1 MVRKTKLSRIIAFFI
16 AFTML
21 MSFVPCITFG
31 ETVENNVVQVGDKN
45 YSTLQEA
52 VNNANENE
60 TIKLLQDTQENIT
73 IPSDKNIVLDL
84 NGKVIDGGTDTK
96 DENGKVVENN
106 KATILNNG
114 TVTIKDSSAEQTGTI
129 KRSDENIGGY
139 YVIDNQGTMTIE
151 SGKVYNNTANSN
163 GSSLIRNGGNSSKT
177 ANKLIIAGGTIEQD
191 NFIAIKNDDYGVLE
205 ITGGTIVSE
214 KESAV
219 QNWAKADITGGTVN
233 GLILTSTWS
242 NDLEESVTTISD
254 KAVVNG
260 RISVRKYSSNIT
272 KVPSTVITG
281 GTLNITEWKTLYDSV
296 ISVSG
301 GTFES
306 IVPEKY
312 IADGSGII
320 KDSNGKYSVEKIDET
335 KVAYV
340 GGTYYSTLQEAVNN
354 ANENETIKLLQDT
367 QENITIPSDKNI
379 VLDLN
384 GKVIDGGTDTKDE
397 NGKVVENNKATILNN
412 GTVTIKDSSAEQT
425 GTIKRSDEN
434 IGGYYVIDNQGT
446 MTIESG
452 KVYNNTANSNGSSL
466 IRNGGNSSKTANK
479 LIIAGG
485 TIEQDN
491 FIAIKNDEFGVLEI
505 TGGTIASE
513 KESAVQNWTEAK
525 ITGGTITGTIYTLS
539 YTEGS
544 KTSIGGSAIVTGNVY
559 ARAYLSNGIVP
570 TVEITGGTHSI
581 KTWKSINNGVISV
594 SGGSFES
601 AVPDEYC
608 ANGYAPKYNEDSTSD
623 YKYGVSIKDGYYEV
637 SDYIDS
643 SNDNVP
649 QTSDS
654 NKIFAGWYTD
664 DTYSTTY
671 EENKGLAFAKFV
683 SKDVLGIR
691 YQIPVNTT
699 SESESTALR
708 IVSSVDSV
716 NYDEVGFDI
725 SINGNTIS
733 KNTTTV
739 YNSIIANVGD
749 SQKLYDNASEVFDT
763 DSKYFFALVV
773 NDIPNSD
780 FNTEITLKPYWII
793 QQGERKIYGPSQ
805 SFSINDIIDQTSNN

>member
-1 MVRKTKLSRIIAFFI
+1 MVRKTKLSRIVAFFI
-16 AFTML
+16 AFTIL
-21 MSFVPCITFG
+21 MSFAPCITFG
-31 ETVENNVVQVGDKN
+31 ETVENTVVQVGDKN

-60 TIKLLQDTQENIT
+60 TVKLLQDTQENIT

-96 DENGKVVENN
+96 DKNGKVVENN

-114 TVTIKDSSAEQTGTI
+114 TVTIKDSSAEQAGTI

-177 ANKLIIAGGTIEQD
+177 ANKLTIAGGTIEQD

-205 ITGGTIVSE
+205 ITGGTIASE

-219 QNWAKADITGGTVN
+219 QNWTEAKITGGTITGTIYTLSYTECSKTSIGGSAIVTGNVYARAYLSN
-233 GLILTSTWS
+233 GI
-242 NDLEESVTTISD
+242 
-254 KAVVNG
+254 
-260 RISVRKYSSNIT
+260 
-272 KVPSTVITG
+272 VPTVEITG
-281 GTLNITEWKTLYDSV
+281 GTHNIKTWKSINNGV

-384 GKVIDGGTDTKDE
+384 GKVIDGGTDTKDK

-412 GTVTIKDSSAEQT
+412 GTVTIKDSSAEQA

-479 LIIAGG
+479 LTIAGG

-491 FIAIKNDEFGVLEI
+491 FIAIKNDDYGVLEI

-539 YTEGS
+539 YTECS

-570 TVEITGGTHSI
+570 TVEITGGTHNI
-581 KTWKSINNGVISV
+581 KTWRSINNGVISV

>member
-60 TIKLLQDTQENIT
+60 TVKLLQDTQENIT

-163 GSSLIRNGGNSSKT
+163 GSSLIRNGGKSSNT

-205 ITGGTIVSE
+205 ITGGTI
-214 KESAV
+214 
-219 QNWAKADITGGTVN
+219 
-233 GLILTSTWS
+233 
-242 NDLEESVTTISD
+242 
-254 KAVVNG
+254 
-260 RISVRKYSSNIT
+260 
-272 KVPSTVITG
+272 
-281 GTLNITEWKTLYDSV
+281 
-296 ISVSG
+296 
-301 GTFES
+301 
-306 IVPEKY
+306 
-312 IADGSGII
+312 
-320 KDSNGKYSVEKIDET
+320 
-335 KVAYV
+335 
-340 GGTYYSTLQEAVNN
+340 
-354 ANENETIKLLQDT
+354 
-367 QENITIPSDKNI
+367 
-379 VLDLN
+379 
-384 GKVIDGGTDTKDE
+384 
-397 NGKVVENNKATILNN
+397 
-412 GTVTIKDSSAEQT
+412 
-425 GTIKRSDEN
+425 
-434 IGGYYVIDNQGT
+434 
-446 MTIESG
+446 
-452 KVYNNTANSNGSSL
+452 
-466 IRNGGNSSKTANK
+466 
-479 LIIAGG
+479 
-485 TIEQDN
+485 
-491 FIAIKNDEFGVLEI
+491 
-505 TGGTIASE
+505 ASE
-513 KESAVQNWTEAK
+513 KESAIQNWTEAK

-539 YTEGS
+539 YTECS

-570 TVEITGGTHSI
+570 TVEITGDTHNI
-581 KTWKSINNGVISV
+581 KTWRSINNGVISV

-780 FNTEITLKPYWII
+780 FNTEITLKSYWII

>member
-1 MVRKTKLSRIIAFFI
+1 MVRKTKLSRIVAFFV

-21 MSFVPCITFG
+21 MSFAPCITFG

-52 VNNANENE
+52 INNANENE
-60 TIKLLQDTQENIT
+60 TVKLLQDTQENIT

-163 GSSLIRNGGNSSKT
+163 GSSLIRNGGNSSNT

-191 NFIAIKNDDYGVLE
+191 NFIAIKNDEFGVLE
-205 ITGGTIVSE
+205 ITGGTIASE
-214 KESAV
+214 KESAI
-219 QNWAKADITGGTVN
+219 QNWTEAKITGGTITGTIYTLSYTESSKTSIGGSAIVTGNVYARAYLSN
-233 GLILTSTWS
+233 GI
-242 NDLEESVTTISD
+242 
-254 KAVVNG
+254 
-260 RISVRKYSSNIT
+260 
-272 KVPSTVITG
+272 VPTVEITG
-281 GTLNITEWKTLYDSV
+281 GTYNIKTWKSVNNGV

-354 ANENETIKLLQDT
+354 ANANETVKLLQDT

-466 IRNGGNSSKTANK
+466 IRNGGNSSNTANK

-513 KESAVQNWTEAK
+513 KESAIQNWTEAK

-539 YTEGS
+539 YTESS

-570 TVEITGGTHSI
+570 TVEITGGTHNI
-581 KTWKSINNGVISV
+581 KTWRSINNGVISV

-623 YKYGVSIKDGYYEV
+623 YKYGVSVKDGYYEV
-637 SDYIDS
+637 SDYIDD

-716 NYDEVGFDI
+716 NYNEVGFDI

-749 SQKLYDNASEVFDT
+749 SQKLYDNAGEVFDT

-805 SFSINDIIDQTSNN
+805 SFSISDIIDQTSNN

>member
-1 MVRKTKLSRIIAFFI
+1 MVRKTKLSRIIAFFV

-21 MSFVPCITFG
+21 MSFAPCITFG

-52 VNNANENE
+52 VNNANESE
-60 TIKLLQDTQENIT
+60 TVKLLQDTQENIT

-163 GSSLIRNGGNSSKT
+163 GSSLIRNGGNSSNT

-191 NFIAIKNDDYGVLE
+191 NFIAIKNDEFGVLE
-205 ITGGTIVSE
+205 ITGGTIASE
-214 KESAV
+214 KESAI
-219 QNWAKADITGGTVN
+219 QNWTEAKITGGTITGTIYTLSYTESSKTSIGGSAIVTGNVYARAYLSN
-233 GLILTSTWS
+233 GI
-242 NDLEESVTTISD
+242 
-254 KAVVNG
+254 
-260 RISVRKYSSNIT
+260 
-272 KVPSTVITG
+272 VPTVEITG
-281 GTLNITEWKTLYDSV
+281 GTYNIKTWKSVNNGV

-354 ANENETIKLLQDT
+354 ANENETVKLLQDT

-466 IRNGGNSSKTANK
+466 IRNGGNSSNTANK

-513 KESAVQNWTEAK
+513 KESAIQNWTEAK

-539 YTEGS
+539 YTESS

-559 ARAYLSNGIVP
+559 ARAYLSNGKVP
-570 TVEITGGTHSI
+570 TVEITGGTHNI
-581 KTWKSINNGVISV
+581 KTWRSINNGVISV

-623 YKYGVSIKDGYYEV
+623 YKYGVSVKDGYYEV
-637 SDYIDS
+637 SDYIDD

-716 NYDEVGFDI
+716 NYNEVGFDI

-749 SQKLYDNASEVFDT
+749 SQKLYDNAGEVFDT

-805 SFSINDIIDQTSNN
+805 SFSISDIIDQTSNN

>member
-73 IPSDKNIVLDL
+73 IS
-84 NGKVIDGGTDTK
+84 
-96 DENGKVVENN
+96 
-106 KATILNNG
+106 
-114 TVTIKDSSAEQTGTI
+114 
-129 KRSDENIGGY
+129 
-139 YVIDNQGTMTIE
+139 
-151 SGKVYNNTANSN
+151 
-163 GSSLIRNGGNSSKT
+163 
-177 ANKLIIAGGTIEQD
+177 
-191 NFIAIKNDDYGVLE
+191 
-205 ITGGTIVSE
+205 
-214 KESAV
+214 
-219 QNWAKADITGGTVN
+219 
-233 GLILTSTWS
+233 
-242 NDLEESVTTISD
+242 
-254 KAVVNG
+254 
-260 RISVRKYSSNIT
+260 
-272 KVPSTVITG
+272 
-281 GTLNITEWKTLYDSV
+281 
-296 ISVSG
+296 
-301 GTFES
+301 
-306 IVPEKY
+306 
-312 IADGSGII
+312 
-320 KDSNGKYSVEKIDET
+320 
-335 KVAYV
+335 
-340 GGTYYSTLQEAVNN
+340 
-354 ANENETIKLLQDT
+354 
-367 QENITIPSDKNI
+367 SDKNI

-539 YTEGS
+539 YTESS

-559 ARAYLSNGIVP
+559 AGAYLSNGIVP
-570 TVEITGGTHSI
+570 TVEITGGTHNI
-581 KTWKSINNGVISV
+581 KTWRSINNGVISV